1 MRTSWTVSGLTL
13 ATVGAA
19 VLAAAFGALGFAPDP
34 LHVVLGEVGGML
46 FALGVCIL
54 FFEWKDHR

>member
-13 ATVGAA
+13 AAA
-19 VLAAAFGALGFAPDP
+19 GVVVLAVALGALGFAPTP
-34 LHVVLGEVGGML
+34 MHVALGEVGG
-46 FALGVCIL
+46 ALLAIGVCIL